1 MSFTLANMGGAFS
14 GPQSERRNTQRY
26 ELLSMMDD
34 LTKDTQDLLQK
45 VYDAHSAILGLRHEL
60 DALWVRRSHIEFMR
74 RRYEEKNDYE
84 EIASVSTIPLTDD
97 EDGQELEEMES
108 GDSRYARITTQQ
120 LSSHATTLSSSSSSE
135 SDEEQSSV
143 EERDEKDDTN
153 TDKNHQ
159 VDQTKAYEDVLK
171 TIRAKLRAVDAGA
184 TRSDYDA
191 PHASHDRAIELV

>member
-1 MSFTLANMGGAFS
+1 MSFTHANMGGTFS

-74 RRYEEKNDYE
+74 RRYEETNDYE

-97 EDGQELEEMES
+97 EEGQELEEMES
-108 GDSRYARITTQQ
+108 GDSSYARITKQKV
-120 LSSHATTLSSSSSSE
+120 SSHATTFSSCSSE
-135 SDEEQSSV
+135 SEESHTAD
-143 EERDEKDDTN
+143 RDEKDDTN
-153 TDKNHQ
+153 AAKKQH

-184 TRSDYDA
+184 MRGDCDA
-191 PHASHDRAIELV
+191 MHASHDRAIELV